1 MENIQVWND
10 WFLNP
15 VQHNRC
21 IGLFAYPGEPA
32 YAFSSSLETSPE
44 IEDRWILQPFQ
55 SGGGL
60 PGFSIPMQTKRRLDE
75 LHLLSKENIQT
86 AWESGMDYRLTSK
99 SEFLEGVSTIQ
110 KHLGKAEGKL
120 VMSIRNPIQLK
131 AFSPVQTFTELR
143 DRYPKALVWFLSCPV
158 AGTWVGASPEV
169 LVCQFPG
176 GIESWS
182 LAGTRHV
189 DGPDWTG
196 KEIEEQS
203 LVTKYLRQAFI
214 DFGLNPDF
222 QEKPE
227 EFQMGNLLHLRTR
240 IFSKFSS
247 DFPDAE
253 LARFAAYIHPS
264 PAVGGYP
271 SDQVFEKIARIE
283 NQTRAYYSGYLGW
296 KRTGRTR
303 LYVNLRCAEIQQN
316 RAIVFA
322 GAGITS
328 ESDPESEWLEVQKK
342 ADLLLNV
349 LR

>member
-32 YAFSSSLETSPE
+32 YAFSSSLEASPE
-44 IEDRWILQPFQ
+44 IEDRWILQPFH
-55 SGGGL
+55 SGGGV
-60 PGFSIPMQTKRRLDE
+60 PGFSIPMQNKLRLDE
-75 LHLLSKENIQT
+75 LNRLSEENIT
-86 AWESGMDYRLTSK
+86 GAWESSMRYSLTSK
-99 SEFLEGVSTIQ
+99 SDFLEGVKAIQ
-110 KHLGKAEGKL
+110 NQIGKAEGKL

-131 AFSPVQTFTELR
+131 AFSPVQSFTELR
-143 DRYPKALVWFLSCPV
+143 NRYPKALVWFLSCPI

-169 LVCQFPG
+169 LLSQSAE

-182 LAGTRHV
+182 LAGTRQV
-189 DGPDWTG
+189 DGPTWTR
-196 KEIEEQS
+196 KELQEQA
-203 LVTKYLRQAFI
+203 LVTKYLHQALL
-214 DFGLNPDF
+214 DFGLEPKF
-222 QEKPE
+222 QKEPE

-240 IFSKFSS
+240 IFSRFSS
-247 DFPDAE
+247 DFPDEE
-253 LARFAAYIHPS
+253 LARLAAHLHPS

-271 SDQVFEKIARIE
+271 SDEVFERIARIE
-283 NQTRAYYSGYLGW
+283 RQSRAYYSGYFGW
-296 KRTGRTR
+296 KRPGQTR

-316 RAIVFA
+316 QAIVFA

-328 ESDPESEWLEVQKK
+328 ESVPEAEWVEVQKK
-342 ADLLLNV
+342 ADLLLNA